1 MKFKKTLLAIAL
13 AGIFASS
20 ASSGNFGFETG
31 TTADWTSSTLTTVG
45 TTTINAGSTNWAIN
59 PYGTTMGQLQIQN
72 GSYSS
77 MATALGLT
85 SASTT
90 AIQTMLNTQAQTA
103 GGSPTPTTAGW
114 TTQQVTL
121 TAGTQFTM
129 AWQYISV
136 DYVPFNDG
144 SIATLT
150 QTGTNTATV
159 NNYQQQYALLGFTN
173 PGTGDY
179 STGSYGATGWQ
190 VATFDVSVSGTYTLG
205 FGVFNMGDTALSPIL
220 FIDEVQ
226 GTTSKDG
233 VTFGAVA
240 PNNATAP
247 AAPTVTP
254 TPTPPTTPSLTAT
267 VGSGTTAATDT
278 LASAVTVN
286 GGTIQVATT
295 GVTLTNTFTVDSN
308 GMTIDQNGNTG
319 TFSGIISGTG
329 AVTIANTATG
339 GGVTFSAVNTYTGGT
354 IITTGAAL
362 TNAGTIGN
370 VTNAG
375 GFTNT
380 AGATAGAITN
390 NSVAVNSGTTG
401 TVTNNGTFGNNASGT
416 TGTVTNNGTFLNN
429 GTTGNVT
436 NNANATFN
444 NNASGTTGDVVN
456 SGSFTNEGVAG
467 FINNLS
473 VFANSGTTGQV
484 ANEGTFTNSGSTSD
498 VVNSGTFNNSG
509 TAGPVTN
516 NGIFNLTGNG
526 TVTSIVNNGTI
537 QAPAVFNATGAGS
550 TVNVSSY
557 SQNVFGSTY
566 INGNQQIVVSGT
578 ASLAGDLNIS
588 NAPSTYG
595 KYTYLTAGTVDGAY
609 NTLTLSPDLYPLGYG
624 LVYSGTD
631 VKLEVTPSSAY
642 TMNSIN
648 QTADNLSNINTLKMA
663 NLGGGLNYDCSM
675 FGENGMCISTGSRFT
690 TDGAGKIQSG
700 SLTIGKKIDK
710 HWRAGVFADKSFGN
724 LVMGNVTDSSNPLVG
739 AFANWN
745 ADGDGEGWTVSVA
758 AATASSKVSVNREGS
773 LYSESAQG
781 KTTTSGNAY
790 QIKTSYTQP
799 LTNRTNISPYVGI
812 RQTNFTTN
820 GYTETGAQYPITYN
834 GITQNKTDLLAGV
847 NVSHDFDDKWS
858 GFVSAG
864 VITNL
869 VNKQGTLSGT
879 SNIIGLQTVSANLTN
894 PGGTTPVIGAG
905 VSYDITP
912 TQVLGLSLGYQQ
924 QAGIKSGAV
933 TYTIGF

>member
-1 MKFKKTLLAIAL
+1 
-13 AGIFASS
+13 
-20 ASSGNFGFETG
+20 
-31 TTADWTSSTLTTVG
+31 
-45 TTTINAGSTNWAIN
+45 
-59 PYGTTMGQLQIQN
+59 
-72 GSYSS
+72 

-90 AIQTMLNTQAQTA
+90 AIQTMLNTQAQTS

-226 GTTSKDG
+226 GTTTKNG

-375 GFTNT
+375 GFTNS

-401 TVTNNGTFGNNASGT
+401 TVTNSGTFGNNASGT
-416 TGTVTNNGTFLNN
+416 TGTVTNSGTFLNS

-444 NNASGTTGDVVN
+444 NNASGTTGDVFN

-473 VFANSGTTGQV
+473 VFTNSGTTGQV

-516 NGIFNLTGNG
+516 SGTFNLTGNG

-537 QAPAVFNATGAGS
+537 QAPAVFNATGAGP
-550 TVNVSSY
+550 TVNVTSY
-557 SQNVFGSTY
+557 SQNPFGSTVLY
-566 INGNQQIVVSGT
+566 WTNAGVQQLTVTGT
-578 ASLAGDLNIS
+578 ANLAGDLQLNQQVGTEFR
-588 NAPSTYG
+588 PSYG
-595 KYTYLTAGTVDGAY
+595 YHGILTAGTVTGKYD
-609 NTLTLSPDLYPLGYG
+609 TLTLSPDNVSPLGHR
-624 LVYSGTD
+624 LVYSDTD

-700 SLTIGKKIDK
+700 SLTIAKKFDK

-739 AFANWN
+739 VFANWN

-790 QIKTSYTQP
+790 QVKTSYTQP

-879 SNIIGLQTVSANLTN
+879 SNIIGLQNVSTNLTN

-924 QAGIKSGAV
+924 QAGIKSGAI